1 MFLSAIF
8 AELISSVT
16 DSNNLAGFARP
27 LLFQVHHAKVLKKCD
42 LRQSV
47 FWSVNV
53 LGTGGWGTSDVTSHV
68 HLPNNLLQLV
78 TEAIIIVMAVSV
90 ESGNLK
96 KL

>member
-1 MFLSAIF
+1 MFLTVIY

-27 LLFQVHHAKVLKKCD
+27 LLFPEHHAKVLKKCD

-68 HLPNNLLQLV
+68 PN
-78 TEAIIIVMAVSV
+78 MG
-90 ESGNLK
+90 ESAQADHQGNLRYYDN
-96 KL
+96 